1 MYQKI
6 TKPQNKEKS
15 LINKEILVKKAAR
28 MSALGTA
35 LLCTFIEKAFKGLKG
50 LVVFW
55 RSSLLKGKI
64 VALQFFVLLLFTDL
78 KRLLKPERRLLWC
91 KDHCFKNAEFYFWK
105 KCFGH
110 ELHSFLAREYKRLPL
125 SFDIFMNRKIQN
137 TYDRIRITLLLRTAY
152 KPFIVIFHCKST
164 SNKDQSGSTTF
175 TITAKCTS
183 FSSSPST
190 SSTYQG
196 IDVL

>member
-1 MYQKI
+1 MVSCSPKRPFIWFLHLEKNKLGIPNMSQKI

-15 LINKEILVKKAAR
+15 LRNKEIHVKKAAR

-55 RSSLLKGKI
+55 RSSVLKGKI

-105 KCFGH
+105 EMLRSRIAFILGP
-110 ELHSFLAREYKRLPL
+110 R
-125 SFDIFMNRKIQN
+125 IQTN
-137 TYDRIRITLLLRTAY
+137 TSQFRHFYE
-152 KPFIVIFHCKST
+152 
-164 SNKDQSGSTTF
+164 
-175 TITAKCTS
+175 
-183 FSSSPST
+183 
-190 SSTYQG
+190 
-196 IDVL
+196 

>member
-1 MYQKI
+1 MFQKI
-6 TKPQNKEKS
+6 TKKK
-15 LINKEILVKKAAR
+15 LRNKEILVKKATAR

-105 KCFGH
+105 EMLRSRIAFILGPRIQTNTSQFRH
-110 ELHSFLAREYKRLPL
+110 FYELE
-125 SFDIFMNRKIQN
+125 N
-137 TYDRIRITLLLRTAY
+137 TYDCIIELLY

-190 SSTYQG
+190 SSTLNSVFPICTVKG
-196 IDVL
+196 

>member
-1 MYQKI
+1 MFQKI
-6 TKPQNKEKS
+6 TKKK
-15 LINKEILVKKAAR
+15 LRNKEILVKKATAR

-110 ELHSFLAREYKRLPL
+110 ELHSFLAREYKRIPL

-183 FSSSPST
+183 FSSSTLNSVFPKC
-190 SSTYQG
+190 
-196 IDVL
+196 IDIL

>member
-1 MYQKI
+1 MFQKI
-6 TKPQNKEKS
+6 TKKK
-15 LINKEILVKKAAR
+15 LRNKEILVKKATAR

-110 ELHSFLAREYKRLPL
+110 ELHSFLAREYKRIPL
-125 SFDIFMNRKIQN
+125 SFDIFMNWNLEN
-137 TYDRIRITLLLRTAY
+137 TYDCIIELLY

>member
-1 MYQKI
+1 MVSCSPKRPFIWFLHLEKNKLGIPNMSQKMSQ
-6 TKPQNKEKS
+6 KKEKS
-15 LINKEILVKKAAR
+15 LRNKEIFVKKKAAR

-125 SFDIFMNRKIQN
+125 SFDIFMNRKILN
-137 TYDRIRITLLLRTAY
+137 TVITMVENYSKCRIWVFQFWHFPPI
-152 KPFIVIFHCKST
+152 FVI
-164 SNKDQSGSTTF
+164 
-175 TITAKCTS
+175 
-183 FSSSPST
+183 
-190 SSTYQG
+190 
-196 IDVL
+196 

>member
-1 MYQKI
+1 
-6 TKPQNKEKS
+6 
-15 LINKEILVKKAAR
+15 

-110 ELHSFLAREYKRLPL
+110 ELHSFLAREYKRIPL
-125 SFDIFMNRKIQN
+125 SFDIFMNLKILTTVSSN
-137 TYDRIRITLLLRTAY
+137 CFTNLLSWSFIAKVLQIKTRVGQQHSPLLQSAPHFHHRRQRHLR
-152 KPFIVIFHCKST
+152 
-164 SNKDQSGSTTF
+164 
-175 TITAKCTS
+175 
-183 FSSSPST
+183 
-190 SSTYQG
+190 
-196 IDVL
+196 